1 MKTPLKSLE
10 DELIRRLIVGTGQF
24 GFEFDRKE
32 RAFRRMTETGGWSVR
47 VGFIKHKT
55 DFDVIMSVSVRI
67 DALERLVYEHD
78 PETGEKSYSLG
89 AEIGNI
95 QDGKQRR
102 WSVSGF
108 GDLDSVSQSMVEILG
123 SVGVPYMQKHSR
135 METALA
141 SLSGDDKASW
151 LHSPVDGER
160 AKRALGLAFLL
171 GDVDDFRKLAKSKLD
186 YLENRNDPKLKE
198 FLVFK
203 ERLESRL

>member
-1 MKTPLKSLE
+1 MKTPLKSLA
-10 DELIRRLIVGTGQF
+10 DELIRQLIVGLGQF
-24 GFEFDRKE
+24 GFEYNRRG
-32 RAFRRMTETGGWSVR
+32 RAFRKMTGTGGRSVR

-95 QDGKQRR
+95 LEGKQRR
-102 WSVSGF
+102 WSVSGP
-108 GDLDSVSQSMVEILG
+108 GDLDSVSRSMVETLA
-123 SVGVPYMQKHSR
+123 SVGVPYMQKHSQ
-135 METALA
+135 MEAALA
-141 SLSGDDKASW
+141 ALSGDDKASW

-171 GDVDDFRKLAKSKLD
+171 GDVDAFRKLAISKLD
-186 YLENRNDPKLKE
+186 YLKNRNDPKLKE

-203 ERLESRL
+203 EKLESRL